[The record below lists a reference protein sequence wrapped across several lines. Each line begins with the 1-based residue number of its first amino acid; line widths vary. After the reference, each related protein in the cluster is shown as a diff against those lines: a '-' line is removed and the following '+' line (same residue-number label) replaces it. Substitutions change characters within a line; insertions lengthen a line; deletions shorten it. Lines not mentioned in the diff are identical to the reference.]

1 MRLDKTELILLGVAV
16 LLAAAGLIAPQWLVF
31 LLTMALA
38 KSMVVQ
44 GVVMQ
49 MRAGLVTFGQGL
61 YFCIGGFAVGM
72 SGHFLAISDLPTL
85 LLIGVAAAVALAM
98 LLGLLMTRYREI
110 FFAMLSLAFSM
121 ILYGMLVKSPALG
134 STDGF
139 NVKPWTLFGWSPAA
153 GQAPLAL
160 FVIIVAVTAVLAV
173 LLHRYG
179 RSSAGAMCEA
189 IRENEVRVEYLGQSP
204 RWVLYMNYVAAA
216 GVSALGGGFMALA
229 AGHIDPE
236 MAYWITS
243 GEFVF
248 IALLGG
254 TAHVAAPIIAA
265 ILFAVVRTYAIELV
279 PHSWQMILGVT
290 LLAIIIFLPKGLWSL
305 FGGQARA
312 TKAVEAKA

>member
-1 MRLDKTELILLGVAV
+1 MRLDKTELILLAVAA
-16 LLAAAGLIAPQWLVF
+16 LLAAGGWIAPQWLVF

-38 KSMVVQ
+38 KAMVVQ

-61 YFCIGGFAVGM
+61 FFCVGGYAVGM
-72 SGHFLAISDLPTL
+72 SGHFLNITDLAL
-85 LLIGVAAAVALAM
+85 LLVIGVGAAVLLAM
-98 LLGLLMTRYREI
+98 ILGLLMTRYREI

-121 ILYGMLVKSPALG
+121 ILYGVLVKSSALG

-139 NVKPWTLFGWSPAA
+139 NVKAWTLFGWSPAT
-153 GQAPLAL
+153 GQGPLAL
-160 FVIIVAVTAVLAV
+160 FMIIIACSAILAV
-173 LLHRYG
+173 LLHRYS
-179 RSSAGAMCEA
+179 RSSAGMMCEA

-216 GVSALGGGFMALA
+216 AVSALGGGFMALS

-254 TAHVAAPIIAA
+254 TAHVAAPFIAA
-265 ILFAVVRTYAIELV
+265 IVFAVVRTYAIELV
-279 PHSWQMILGVT
+279 PHSWQMILGFT
-290 LLAIIIFLPKGLWSL
+290 LLAIIVFLPKGLWSL
-305 FGGQARA
+305 FTGNTRR
-312 TKAVEAKA
+312 AKA

>member
-1 MRLDKTELILLGVAV
+1 MRLDKTELILLAVAA
-16 LLAAAGLIAPQWLVF
+16 LLAAGGWIAPQWLVF

-38 KSMVVQ
+38 KAMVVQ

-61 YFCIGGFAVGM
+61 FFCVGGYAVGM
-72 SGHFLAISDLPTL
+72 SGHFLNISDLAL
-85 LLIGVAAAVALAM
+85 LLVIGVGAAVLLAM
-98 LLGLLMTRYREI
+98 ILGLLMTRYREI

-121 ILYGMLVKSPALG
+121 ILYGVLVKSSALG

-139 NVKPWTLFGWSPAA
+139 NVKAWSLFGWSPAA
-153 GQAPLAL
+153 GQGPLAL
-160 FVIIVAVTAVLAV
+160 FMIIIACSAVLAV
-173 LLHRYG
+173 LLHRYS
-179 RSSAGAMCEA
+179 RSSAGMMCEA

-216 GVSALGGGFMALA
+216 AVSALGGGFMALS

-254 TAHVAAPIIAA
+254 TAHVAAPFIAA
-265 ILFAVVRTYAIELV
+265 IVFAVVRTYAIELV
-279 PHSWQMILGVT
+279 PHSWQMILGFT
-290 LLAIIIFLPKGLWSL
+290 LLAIIVFLPKGLWSL
-305 FGGQARA
+305 FTGNARR
-312 TKAVEAKA
+312 TKA

>member
-1 MRLDKTELILLGVAV
+1 MRLSKTELILLGVAV
-16 LLAAAGLIAPQWLVF
+16 LLAAGGVIAPHWLVF
-31 LLTMALA
+31 LMTMALA
-38 KSMVVQ
+38 NAMVVQ

-61 YFCIGGFAVGM
+61 FFCIGGYAVGM
-72 SGHFLAISDLPTL
+72 SGHFLDITDLAL
-85 LLIGVAAAVALAM
+85 LLVIGVGAAVLLAM

-121 ILYGMLVKSPALG
+121 ILYGVLVKSSALG

-139 NVKPWTLFGWSPAA
+139 NVKAWTLFGWTPAA

-160 FVIIVAVTAVLAV
+160 FIIIVACSGLLAV
-173 LLHRYG
+173 LLHRYS
-179 RSSAGAMCEA
+179 RSSAGMMCEA

-216 GVSALGGGFMALA
+216 AVSALGGGFMALS

-254 TAHVAAPIIAA
+254 TAHVAAPFIAA

-279 PHSWQMILGVT
+279 PHSWQMILGFT
-290 LLAIIIFLPKGLWSL
+290 LLAIIVFLPKGLWSL
-305 FGGQARA
+305 FTGQARR
-312 TKAVEAKA
+312 AKA

>member
-1 MRLDKTELILLGVAV
+1 MRMDKTELILLAVAA
-16 LLAAAGLIAPQWLVF
+16 LLAAGGWIAPQWLVF

-38 KSMVVQ
+38 KAMVVQ

-61 YFCIGGFAVGM
+61 FFCVGGYAVGM
-72 SGHFLAISDLPTL
+72 SGHFLNITDLAL
-85 LLIGVAAAVALAM
+85 LLVIGVGSAVLLAM
-98 LLGLLMTRYREI
+98 ILGLLMTRYREI

-121 ILYGMLVKSPALG
+121 ILYGVLVKSSALG

-139 NVKPWTLFGWSPAA
+139 NVKAWTLFGWSPAA
-153 GQAPLAL
+153 GQGPLVL
-160 FVIIVAVTAVLAV
+160 FMIIVASSAVLAV
-173 LLHRYG
+173 LLHRYS
-179 RSSAGAMCEA
+179 RSNAGMMCEA

-216 GVSALGGGFMALA
+216 AVSALGGGFMALS

-254 TAHVAAPIIAA
+254 TAHVAAPFIAA
-265 ILFAVVRTYAIELV
+265 IVFAVVRTYAIELV
-279 PHSWQMILGVT
+279 PHSWQMILGFT
-290 LLAIIIFLPKGLWSL
+290 LLAIIVFLPKGLWSL
-305 FGGQARA
+305 FTGNARR
-312 TKAVEAKA
+312 AKA

>member
-1 MRLDKTELILLGVAV
+1 MRMDKTELILLAVAV
-16 LLAAAGLIAPQWLVF
+16 LLAAGGWIAPQWLVF

-38 KSMVVQ
+38 KAMVVQ

-61 YFCIGGFAVGM
+61 FFCVGGYAVGM
-72 SGHFLAISDLPTL
+72 SGHFLNITDLAL
-85 LLIGVAAAVALAM
+85 LLVIAVGSAVLLAM
-98 LLGLLMTRYREI
+98 ILGLLMTRYREI

-121 ILYGMLVKSPALG
+121 ILYGVLVKSSALG

-139 NVKPWTLFGWSPAA
+139 NVKAWTLFGWSPAT
-153 GQAPLAL
+153 GLGPLVL
-160 FVIIVAVTAVLAV
+160 FMIIVASSAVLAV
-173 LLHRYG
+173 LLHRYS
-179 RSSAGAMCEA
+179 RSNAGMMCEA

-216 GVSALGGGFMALA
+216 AVSALGGGFIALS

-254 TAHVAAPIIAA
+254 TAHVAAPFIAA
-265 ILFAVVRTYAIELV
+265 IVFAVVRTYAIELV
-279 PHSWQMILGVT
+279 PHSWQMILGFT
-290 LLAIIIFLPKGLWSL
+290 LLAIIVFLPKGLWSL
-305 FGGQARA
+305 FTGNARRA
-312 TKAVEAKA
+312 EA

>member
-16 LLAAAGLIAPQWLVF
+16 LLATAGLIAPQWLVF

-61 YFCIGGFAVGM
+61 YFCIGGYAVGM
-72 SGHFLAISDLPTL
+72 SGHFLSISDLPTL
-85 LLIGVAAAVALAM
+85 L

-216 GVSALGGGFMALA
+216 GVSAMGGGFMALA

-279 PHSWQMILGVT
+279 PHSWQMILGIT

-305 FGGQARA
+305 FSGQARA
-312 TKAVEAKA
+312 AKAVEAKA

>member
-1 MRLDKTELILLGVAV
+1 MRLDKTELILLAVAA
-16 LLAAAGLIAPQWLVF
+16 LLAAGGWIAPQWLVF

-38 KSMVVQ
+38 KAMVVQ

-61 YFCIGGFAVGM
+61 FFCVGGYAVGM
-72 SGHFLAISDLPTL
+72 SGHFLNISDLAL
-85 LLIGVAAAVALAM
+85 LLVIGVGAAVLLAM
-98 LLGLLMTRYREI
+98 ILGLLMTRYREI

-121 ILYGMLVKSPALG
+121 ILYGVLVKSSALG

-139 NVKPWTLFGWSPAA
+139 NVKAWTLFGWSPAA
-153 GQAPLAL
+153 GQGPLAL
-160 FVIIVAVTAVLAV
+160 FMIIIACSAVLAV
-173 LLHRYG
+173 LLHRYS
-179 RSSAGAMCEA
+179 RSSAGMMCEA

-216 GVSALGGGFMALA
+216 AVSALGGGFMALS

-254 TAHVAAPIIAA
+254 TAHVAAPFIAA
-265 ILFAVVRTYAIELV
+265 IVFAVVRTYAIELV
-279 PHSWQMILGVT
+279 PHSWQMILGFT
-290 LLAIIIFLPKGLWSL
+290 LLAIIVFLPKGLWSL
-305 FGGQARA
+305 FTGNARR
-312 TKAVEAKA
+312 AKA

>member
-1 MRLDKTELILLGVAV
+1 MRMDKTELILLAVAA
-16 LLAAAGLIAPQWLVF
+16 LLAAGGWIAPQWLVF

-38 KSMVVQ
+38 KAMVVQ

-61 YFCIGGFAVGM
+61 FFCVGGYAVGM
-72 SGHFLAISDLPTL
+72 SGHFLNITDLVVL
-85 LLIGVAAAVALAM
+85 LVIGVGVAVLLAM
-98 LLGLLMTRYREI
+98 ILGLLMTRYREI

-121 ILYGMLVKSPALG
+121 ILYGVLVKSSALG

-139 NVKPWTLFGWSPAA
+139 NVKAWTLFGWSPAA
-153 GQAPLAL
+153 GQGPLVL
-160 FVIIVAVTAVLAV
+160 FMIIVASSTVLAV
-173 LLHRYG
+173 LLHRYS
-179 RSSAGAMCEA
+179 RSNAGMMCEA

-216 GVSALGGGFMALA
+216 AVSALGGGFMALS

-254 TAHVAAPIIAA
+254 TAHVAAPFIAA
-265 ILFAVVRTYAIELV
+265 IVFAVVRTYAIELV
-279 PHSWQMILGVT
+279 PHSWQMILGFT
-290 LLAIIIFLPKGLWSL
+290 LLAIIVFLPKGLWSL
-305 FGGQARA
+305 FTGNARR
-312 TKAVEAKA
+312 AKA

>member
-1 MRLDKTELILLGVAV
+1 MRMDKTELILLAVAA
-16 LLAAAGLIAPQWLVF
+16 LLAAGGWIAPQWLVF

-38 KSMVVQ
+38 KAMVVQ

-61 YFCIGGFAVGM
+61 FFCVGGYAVGM
-72 SGHFLAISDLPTL
+72 SGHFLNITDLAL
-85 LLIGVAAAVALAM
+85 LLVIGVGSAVLLAM
-98 LLGLLMTRYREI
+98 ILGLLMTRYREI

-121 ILYGMLVKSPALG
+121 ILYGVLVKSSALG

-139 NVKPWTLFGWSPAA
+139 NVKAWTLFGWSPAA
-153 GQAPLAL
+153 GQGPLVL
-160 FVIIVAVTAVLAV
+160 FMIVVASSAVLAV
-173 LLHRYG
+173 LLHLYS
-179 RSSAGAMCEA
+179 RSNAGMMCEA

-216 GVSALGGGFMALA
+216 AVSALGGGFMALS

-254 TAHVAAPIIAA
+254 TSHVAAPFIAA
-265 ILFAVVRTYAIELV
+265 IVFAVVRTYAIELV
-279 PHSWQMILGVT
+279 PHSWQMILGFT
-290 LLAIIIFLPKGLWSL
+290 LLAIIVFLPKGLWSL
-305 FGGQARA
+305 FTGNARR
-312 TKAVEAKA
+312 AKA

>member
-1 MRLDKTELILLGVAV
+1 MRLDKTELILLAVAA
-16 LLAAAGLIAPQWLVF
+16 LLAAGGWIAPQWLVF

-38 KSMVVQ
+38 KAMVVQ

-61 YFCIGGFAVGM
+61 FFCVGGYAVGM
-72 SGHFLAISDLPTL
+72 SGHFLNITDLAL
-85 LLIGVAAAVALAM
+85 LLVIGVGSAVLLAM
-98 LLGLLMTRYREI
+98 ILGLLMTRYREI

-121 ILYGMLVKSPALG
+121 ILYGVLVKSSALG

-139 NVKPWTLFGWSPAA
+139 NVKAWTLFGWSPAA
-153 GQAPLAL
+153 GQGPLVL
-160 FVIIVAVTAVLAV
+160 FMIIVASSAVLAV
-173 LLHRYG
+173 LLHRYS
-179 RSSAGAMCEA
+179 RSNAGMMCEA

-216 GVSALGGGFMALA
+216 AVSALGGGFMALS

-254 TAHVAAPIIAA
+254 TAHVAAPFIAA
-265 ILFAVVRTYAIELV
+265 IVFAVVRTYAIELV
-279 PHSWQMILGVT
+279 PHSWQMILGFT
-290 LLAIIIFLPKGLWSL
+290 LLAIIVFLPKGLWSL
-305 FGGQARA
+305 FTGNAKRS
-312 TKAVEAKA
+312 KA

>member
-1 MRLDKTELILLGVAV
+1 MRMDKTELILLAVAA
-16 LLAAAGLIAPQWLVF
+16 LLAAGSWIAPQWLVF

-38 KSMVVQ
+38 KAMVVQ

-61 YFCIGGFAVGM
+61 FFCVGGYAVGM
-72 SGHFLAISDLPTL
+72 SGHFLNITDLAVL
-85 LLIGVAAAVALAM
+85 LMIGVGVAVLLAM
-98 LLGLLMTRYREI
+98 VLGLLMTRYREI

-121 ILYGMLVKSPALG
+121 ILYGVLVKSSALG

-139 NVKPWTLFGWSPAA
+139 NVKAWTLFGWSPAA
-153 GQAPLAL
+153 GQGPLVL
-160 FVIIVAVTAVLAV
+160 FMIIVASSTVLAV
-173 LLHRYG
+173 LLHRYS
-179 RSSAGAMCEA
+179 RSNAGMMCEA

-216 GVSALGGGFMALA
+216 AVSALGGGFMALS

-254 TAHVAAPIIAA
+254 TAHVAAPFIAA
-265 ILFAVVRTYAIELV
+265 IVFAVVRTYAIELV
-279 PHSWQMILGVT
+279 PHSWQMILGFT
-290 LLAIIIFLPKGLWSL
+290 LLAIIVFLPKGLWSL
-305 FGGQARA
+305 FTGNARR
-312 TKAVEAKA
+312 AKA

>member
-1 MRLDKTELILLGVAV
+1 MRLSKTELILLGVAV
-16 LLAAAGLIAPQWLVF
+16 LLAAGGFIAPQWLVF

-38 KSMVVQ
+38 KAMVVQ

-61 YFCIGGFAVGM
+61 FFCVGGYAVGM
-72 SGHFLAISDLPTL
+72 SGHFLDITDLAVL
-85 LLIGVAAAVALAM
+85 LVIGVGAAVLLAM

-121 ILYGMLVKSPALG
+121 ILYGVLVKSSALG

-139 NVKPWTLFGWSPAA
+139 NVKAWTLFGWTPAS

-160 FVIIVAVTAVLAV
+160 FVIIVACSGLLAV
-173 LLHRYG
+173 LLHRYS
-179 RSSAGAMCEA
+179 RSSAGMMCEA

-204 RWVLYMNYVAAA
+204 RWVLYMNYVTAAA
-216 GVSALGGGFMALA
+216 VSALGGGFMALS

-254 TAHVAAPIIAA
+254 TAHVAAPFIAA

-279 PHSWQMILGVT
+279 PHSWQMILGFT

-305 FGGQARA
+305 FTGQARR
-312 TKAVEAKA
+312 AKA